1 MNKQKNDEVRQ
12 KTLEY
17 FEGNE
22 LLTNIW
28 LSKYCL
34 KDKSGT
40 YLEETPYERIEAVIR
55 EVVRIDMKH
64 YYEYAT
70 TEGPLPDLP
79 IMKSM
84 RRDSL
89 KSIENCYMIS
99 GASSLGVQY
108 FSV

>member
-64 YYEYAT
+64 YHEYVT
-70 TEGPLPDLP
+70 TKGPLPDLLDREEYEERLFKEYRELLHDFKGFIP
-79 IMKSM
+79 S
-84 RRDSL
+84 RTD
-89 KSIENCYMIS
+89 
-99 GASSLGVQY
+99 
-108 FSV
+108 